1 MLMDAPL
8 HCMRRARPPH
18 RTLNSRQILASA
30 NGTGADARWQH
41 GPQPRAA
48 CLAAAAAAPVAV
60 HAPAPPAPLWPGYS
74 TGTRDSHDADSMLPR
89 VPSEH
94 VQHGN
99 TPGNHVHL
107 HDPAHPLA
115 SLCPAPLL
123 QQQQQT
129 QQQQQ
134 HQQSQTQQQRLCCN
148 DTSPLSHL
156 ELQHGAQQQLEQV
169 AGQRPRP
176 RRCTAAAAR
185 GDAEH
190 VLLRI
195 ANTTQPSLLAQH
207 LLSLLVEQQAAQASV
222 LQPVMLCCASAASLH
237 AALHA
242 VALASAHAAAQPRP
256 MQALLQPQLM
266 LNAVRDSS
274 SGHAG
279 AGVYRLRLTWVSRP
293 PAVADTA
300 PQQVEQKQQQQQSK
314 QQQLKQHSGAK
325 LQQVAQQQLALQ
337 PQVGHEPL
345 PLLICEASGSGMSHA
360 HHALP
365 LQQQQQ
371 QGIPCNGQPPSV
383 SSSISSRHSNAG
395 SSSSSS
401 SGSSS
406 SRSARPMSARDL
418 SWAVSGRLRGGSLA
432 GLACTS
438 PAGVLLAVQA
448 AVRARR
454 QLLPSGLDLLL
465 AVDEAPERGND
476 TRSDTSSWL
485 SLWAVPCAAPVQS
498 KRAGHLP
505 EALHVSAADVLLQ
518 GQQQQQRGKQQ
529 QTQEQRGQQQQK
541 QQQRGQQQQ
550 KWRHQQQRQH
560 IHSAAASSTSAQLM
574 RQQRGGCQGSV
585 YNIAPAATR
594 PPVRRRRLLND
605 AQLPPRQQQALDA
618 MLEEAAAE
626 AAAAAGMHV
635 AKPPAC
641 LQAV

>member
-1 MLMDAPL
+1 
-8 HCMRRARPPH
+8 
-18 RTLNSRQILASA
+18 
-30 NGTGADARWQH
+30 
-41 GPQPRAA
+41 
-48 CLAAAAAAPVAV
+48 
-60 HAPAPPAPLWPGYS
+60 
-74 TGTRDSHDADSMLPR
+74 MLPR

-148 DTSPLSHL
+148 DTSPLSHV
-156 ELQHGAQQQLEQV
+156 ELQHGAQKQLEQV
-169 AGQRPRP
+169 AGQRRRP
-176 RRCTAAAAR
+176 RRRTAAAAR

-207 LLSLLVEQQAAQASV
+207 LLSLLVEQQTAQASV

-242 VALASAHAAAQPRP
+242 VVLASAHAAAQPRP

-300 PQQVEQKQQQQQSK
+300 PQQVEQKQQQQQQQPK
-314 QQQLKQHSGAK
+314 QQQSQKQQQQQQHSCAK

-337 PQVGHEPL
+337 PQVGHELL

-371 QGIPCNGQPPSV
+371 QGIPCNGQPPSL

-529 QTQEQRGQQQQK
+529 QK

-550 KWRHQQQRQH
+550 KWRQQQQRQH
-560 IHSAAASSTSAQLM
+560 IHPAAASSTSAQLM
-574 RQQRGGCQGSV
+574 RQQRGGRQGSV
-585 YNIAPAATR
+585 YNIPPAATR
-594 PPVRRRRLLND
+594 PPTRRHRLLND

-635 AKPPAC
+635 AKTPAC